1 LLKLCPDTSPRQADG
16 FDFGFGIWDFEKP
29 NQPIQLN
36 KLNQLNQ
43 PLLKSRRRPPF
54 AEDCF
59 AGGIFSD
66 VLFQLFAPQGLKC
79 PAAAVQRVDFGE
91 IAMFT

>member
-1 LLKLCPDTSPRQADG
+1 MVSISDL
-16 FDFGFGIWDFEKP
+16 GFGIWDFGKP

-36 KLNQLNQ
+36 KLNQLNQLNQ

-59 AGGIFSD
+59 AGGVFGD
-66 VLFQLFAPQGLKC
+66 VLFQFFAPQGLKC